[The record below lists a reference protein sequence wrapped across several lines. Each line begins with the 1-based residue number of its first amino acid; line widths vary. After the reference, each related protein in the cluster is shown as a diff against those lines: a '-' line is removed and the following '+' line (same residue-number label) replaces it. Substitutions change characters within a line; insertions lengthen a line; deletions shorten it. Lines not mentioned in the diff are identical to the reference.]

1 MLCCTSDV
9 FQRGAK
15 TRWPSIGR
23 QKQRAA
29 GKRHSLTNAQYPS
42 CLWAL
47 QISSLSRPSPEAQ
60 TVFYPFS
67 EKWVKR
73 KQGEKKKMIRG
84 TSLTGSRAALEDFA
98 TGIAAG
104 HWTIWMKYI
113 SCLQNCVFSSHIHNV
128 KSNHQRLKILTEH
141 FSWCY
146 KCIRI
151 FALIM
156 YDEGQN

>member
-9 FQRGAK
+9 FQRGQK
-15 TRWPSIGR
+15 HGGCIGR

-60 TVFYPFS
+60 TVFYQFS

-73 KQGEKKKMIRG
+73 KQGEKKQMIQG
-84 TSLTGSRAALEDFA
+84 TSLTGSRAALKDFA
-98 TGIAAG
+98 TGIAAE

-113 SCLQNCVFSSHIHNV
+113 SCPQNCVFSSHIHNV
-128 KSNHQRLKILTEH
+128 KSNHQRLKILTDVCQIIH
-141 FSWCY
+141 FPGHIDHR
-146 KCIRI
+146 KMMH
-151 FALIM
+151 F
-156 YDEGQN
+156 